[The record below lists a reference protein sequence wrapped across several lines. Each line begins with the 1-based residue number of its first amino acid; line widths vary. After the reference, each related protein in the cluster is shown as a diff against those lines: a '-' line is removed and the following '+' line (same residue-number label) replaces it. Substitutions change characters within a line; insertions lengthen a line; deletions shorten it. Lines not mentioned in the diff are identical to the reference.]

1 MSVAQTDSRHL
12 PIRWG
17 MRGVAVLVSSCTHV
31 RGCVFFCVCVPMS
44 TCIYPSHMFD
54 FYFSLS
60 CRLSS
65 DANSCSSVA
74 SQRLDSMLMFN
85 ADATLFCV
93 KPPHPASVK
102 GQVIYTIE
110 DMSLTNR
117 YISFFP
123 LPPYIFEIAA
133 AIGERSVGT
142 LPRHVRPRG
151 ALALSVPAV

>member
-1 MSVAQTDSRHL
+1 MSVAQTGSRHL

-17 MRGVAVLVSSCTHV
+17 MRGMAVLVSSSMHV
-31 RGCVFFCVCVPMS
+31 RGCLFFCVCVPMS
-44 TCIYPSHMFD
+44 TCIYLSHMFD

-74 SQRLDSMLMFN
+74 SQRLDSLLMFN

-93 KPPHPASVK
+93 KPPHPVSVK

-117 YISFFP
+117 YISP
-123 LPPYIFEIAA
+123 ATPPSLQFWNCCRRWRE
-133 AIGERSVGT
+133 ERRDSPET
-142 LPRHVRPRG
+142 RQ
-151 ALALSVPAV
+151 A

>member
-1 MSVAQTDSRHL
+1 MHLHVSGSDWLSPSAYQMGDERSGRAGILLHARARMSFL
-12 PIRWG
+12 
-17 MRGVAVLVSSCTHV
+17 L
-31 RGCVFFCVCVPMS
+31 CVCVPTS

-54 FYFSLS
+54 FYSSLS

-74 SQRLDSMLMFN
+74 SQRLDSLLMFN

-93 KPPHPASVK
+93 KPPHPASVE

-117 YISFFP
+117 YISFFSP
-123 LPPYIFEIAA
+123 LPTFLKL
-133 AIGERSVGT
+133 
-142 LPRHVRPRG
+142 LPPLERG
-151 ALALSVPAV
+151 ASGLSRDTSGLEEL